1 MFHLLSFTALIKKVY
16 IFIIITILLSAGG
29 FASYASAVE
38 INAAQLNPL
47 FVEWQNKMD
56 TRKTSGSD
64 KTSTDFFE
72 TDSSQ
77 GYAPS
82 PVDWSHL
89 DNVAY
94 SVINGGSDSNR
105 RGTPLP
111 VSYDLRLLDGIP
123 AVRDQSPFGTCWT
136 FAAMAAAESNLI
148 HDKKILTK
156 DNADLS
162 EWYLAY
168 YGYNDESAEL
178 PSFTNNSSKKYYD
191 VGGDD
196 WRSVAILSRGTGFLD
211 ESSAAYPKSTN
222 DIYKPAITARKYKL
236 KNALY
241 LGNLNT
247 KEVRLK
253 DSRKDTIKEAIRT
266 YGAVSIGLTAVDT
279 SEDGDTN
286 KYYSDTTWAYYKHSA
301 EGSTPDHAVTIVGW
315 DDDYSLDNF
324 ILKPKAKGAWIIRN
338 SWGTAYHDKG
348 YYYASYEETSLHD
361 GVAYDTA
368 AAPDKERVYQYD
380 PLGLCN
386 FINYP
391 DIKTAYFANIFK
403 ASRNE
408 KINSVSFYTSRPDS
422 QGTVKIYKNC
432 GANPIGGT
440 LVAEKSFTLP
450 APGYNT
456 VDLDSAV
463 AIPNYGKFSVV
474 VSISLPDI
482 ADPAIPVEYPL
493 KDYSEKAKASAGQ
506 SFISSDGTA
515 WDDLPTLKDYENAN
529 VCIKAFGTLDEN
541 PADTGSG
548 GGGCSTGPVMI
559 LLLTLAAVPFMFTRK
574 KH

>member
-105 RGTPLP
+105 RGTTLP

-123 AVRDQSPFGTCWT
+123 AVRDQNPFGTCWT

-315 DDDYSLDNF
+315 DDDFSLDNF

-408 KINSVSFYTSRPDS
+408 KINSVSFYTSRPNS

-548 GGGCSTGPVMI
+548 GGCSTGPGMI
-559 LLLTLAAVPFMFTRK
+559 ILLTLAAMPLVFTRK

>member
-1 MFHLLSFTALIKKVY
+1 LLSFTALIKKVY

-105 RGTPLP
+105 RGTTLP

-123 AVRDQSPFGTCWT
+123 AVRDQNPFGTCWT

-315 DDDYSLDNF
+315 DDDFSLDNF

-408 KINSVSFYTSRPDS
+408 KINSVSFYTSRPNS

-548 GGGCSTGPVMI
+548 GGCSTGPGMI
-559 LLLTLAAVPFMFTRK
+559 ILLTLAAMPLVFTRK

>member
-105 RGTPLP
+105 RGTTLP

-123 AVRDQSPFGTCWT
+123 AVRDQNPFGTCWT

-408 KINSVSFYTSRPDS
+408 KINSVSFYTSRPNS

-548 GGGCSTGPVMI
+548 GGCSTGPGMI
-559 LLLTLAAVPFMFTRK
+559 ILLTLAAMPLVFTRK

>member
-1 MFHLLSFTALIKKVY
+1 MLSLTALIKKVY
-16 IFIIITILLSAGG
+16 IFILITILMSAGG
-29 FASYASAVE
+29 FASFASAAEVK
-38 INAAQLNPL
+38 AAPLNPL
-47 FVEWQNKMD
+47 FVEWQKKMD

-64 KTSTDFFE
+64 KTDTDFFA
-72 TDSSQ
+72 TDSSH

-94 SVINGGSDSNR
+94 SVINGGSNSNR
-105 RGTPLP
+105 RGTTLP
-111 VSYDLRLLDGIP
+111 ASYDLRSEMP
-123 AVRDQSPFGTCWT
+123 AVRNQGDFGTCWT
-136 FAAMAAAESNLI
+136 FAAMTAAESNLI

-168 YGYNDESAEL
+168 YGYNNESAEL
-178 PSFTNNSSKKYYD
+178 TSFTYDPNKYDPKKEYYD

-196 WRSVAILSRGTGFLD
+196 WRAVAILARGTGFVE
-211 ESSAAYPKSTN
+211 ESSAPYPKSTSAV
-222 DIYKPAITARKYKL
+222 YKPTITARKYKL

-241 LGNLNT
+241 LGNLGT
-247 KEVRLK
+247 EEVRLK
-253 DSRKDTIKEAIRT
+253 DDRKETIKEAIRT
-266 YGAVSIGLTAVDT
+266 YGAVSIGLTCVADADSNV
-279 SEDGDTN
+279 
-286 KYYSDTTWAYYKHSA
+286 YYNDTTSAYYKHST
-301 EGSTPDHAVTIVGW
+301 EGTKPDHAVTIVGW
-315 DDDYSLDNF
+315 DDNYSKDNF
-324 ILKPKAKGAWIIRN
+324 VATHKPTANGAWIIRN
-338 SWGTAYHDKG
+338 SWGTLYHDKG

-361 GVAYDTA
+361 GVAYDTL

-391 DIKTAYFANIFK
+391 DINTAYFANIFK

-408 KINSVSFYTSRPDS
+408 KISSVSFYTSRPDS
-422 QGTVKIYKNC
+422 QGSVKIYKDC
-432 GANPIGGT
+432 GSNPTGGT
-440 LVAEKSFTLP
+440 LVTEQSFALP

-463 AIPNYGKFSVV
+463 AILNYGKFSVV

-482 ADPAIPVEYPL
+482 SDKAIPVEYPIA
-493 KDYSEKAKASAGQ
+493 KYSEKATASAGQ
-506 SFISSDGTA
+506 SFISSDGTT

-548 GGGCSTGPVMI
+548 GGCTTGPGMI
-559 LLLTLAAVPFMFTRK
+559 ILLTLAIMPLMFTRK